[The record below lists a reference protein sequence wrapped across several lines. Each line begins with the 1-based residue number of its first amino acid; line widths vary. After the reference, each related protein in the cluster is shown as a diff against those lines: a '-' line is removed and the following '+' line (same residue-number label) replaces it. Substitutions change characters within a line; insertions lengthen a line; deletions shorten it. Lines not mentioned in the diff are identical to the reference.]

1 MAADDNYDDDTIDE
15 LIANV
20 PCTTLDSRTYSYT
33 RYPGVK
39 IMYNRTKFQH
49 TIALGLIN
57 IPKPVYVAGFGESML
72 LTWVGLE
79 CSVRRRVV
87 TSYTINLKV
96 VNGIHMKTHTTPF
109 SPMSKCHPKSANTS
123 LHLYIA

>member
-20 PCTTLDSRTYSYT
+20 PCATLDSRTYYYT
-33 RYPGVK
+33 RYPGVE
-39 IMYNRTKFQH
+39 IMYNRAKFQH

-57 IPKPVYVAGFGESML
+57 IPKPVSVAGFGESML

-79 CSVRRRVV
+79 CSVRRRVA

-96 VNGIHMKTHTTPF
+96 VNGINPYKNTHDTIFTYVKVPPQI
-109 SPMSKCHPKSANTS
+109 SR
-123 LHLYIA
+123 Y